1 MPDKSCAMQPLYLPS
16 GLNRYYFLY
25 GKPIPTRPEMAKDK
39 DAAARVY
46 KQARRAVEDCV
57 TYLLEQRERDP
68 YREPVR
74 RLLHERATGA
84 PAPTFIP
91 PPDVKL

>member
-1 MPDKSCAMQPLYLPS
+1 MPYAAQPLYLPS

-25 GKPIPTRPEMAKDK
+25 GKPIRTTPEMAKDK

-46 KQARRAVEDCV
+46 KEARRAVEDSV

-68 YREPVR
+68 FRDPVR
-74 RLLHERATGA
+74 RLLHERVTGA
-84 PAPTFIP
+84 QAPTFVP
-91 PPDVKL
+91 PRDVKL